1 MEHVYNVWVKSVR
14 MLGRGCISIVPR
26 LSSDPQEP
34 GNEAR
39 AIHFLFRLGNSLGK
53 SLGEPGVI
61 QYKEEILIFSQNT
74 TMPHLIGVTKCADS
88 PTYMSSPIL
97 SRPKRERKRER
108 EREREMN

>member
-26 LSSDPQEP
+26 LSSDSQEP

-61 QYKEEILIFSQNT
+61 QYKEETLLGCIFSQNT
-74 TMPHLIGVTKCADS
+74 TMPHLIRVTKCADS
-88 PTYMSSPIL
+88 PTYMSSTIL
-97 SRPKRERKRER
+97 SPPKRER
-108 EREREMN
+108 ERER